1 MQVSGTASSII
12 HSKGFGK
19 TLREDN
25 WWLYPG
31 IVLFGL
37 TTFLVY
43 GFWSAWQADFYW
55 YSAGETG
62 FGGYLAPFYSPLL
75 FIKEGVEGAAPM
87 SHSIFGAWPAW
98 WPEWIPPSPSL
109 LILAIPGIFRFTCY
123 YYRKAYYRAF
133 TGTPPACAVGALPR
147 KGKSGYMGETG
158 LMRIQNIHRYTMYFA
173 MLYILV
179 FFYDAYLSF
188 FRGGIPGVGVG
199 SILLLGNPILLACYA
214 FGCHSIRHLLS
225 GRLDCYS
232 CSMIGQTSHKGGRVV
247 TWLNQRHE
255 MFAWLSLIWIMA
267 ADFYI
272 RMVSMGY
279 FTDLNTWD
287 G

>member
-1 MQVSGTASSII
+1 MSSDKSIAI
-12 HSKGFGK
+12 RSKGFAR
-19 TLREDN
+19 TLRNDH

-37 TTFLVY
+37 TSFLIY

-55 YSAGETG
+55 YSAGQEG
-62 FGGYLAPFYSPLL
+62 FGGYLAPFYSPLI

-87 SHSIFGAWPAW
+87 DHSLLGSWPDW
-98 WPEWIPPSPSL
+98 WPGWLPPSPSL

-147 KGKSGYMGETG
+147 KRESGYKGETG
-158 LMRIQNIHRYTMYFA
+158 LMVVQNLHRYAMYFA
-173 MLYILV
+173 MIYILI

-188 FRGGIPGVGVG
+188 YRGGVPGVGVG
-199 SILLLGNPILLACYA
+199 SILLLGNPVLLACYS
-214 FGCHSIRHLLS
+214 FGCHSIRHLLAGS
-225 GRLDCYS
+225 RDCYS
-232 CSMIGQTSHKGGRVV
+232 CSLSGEVAHKNGKIV

-255 MFAWLSLIWIMA
+255 LFAWLSLIWIMV
-267 ADFYI
+267 ADFYV
-272 RMVSMGY
+272 RLVSMGII
-279 FTDLNTWD
+279 TDLNTW
-287 G
+287 GV

>member
-1 MQVSGTASSII
+1 MSSNDFVSIRA
-12 HSKGFGK
+12 KGFAK
-19 TLREDN
+19 TLRNDN

-31 IVLFGL
+31 LVVFGL
-37 TTFLVY
+37 TSFLIY

-55 YSAGETG
+55 YNAGTEG
-62 FGGYLAPFYSPLL
+62 FGGYLAPFYSPLIY
-75 FIKEGVEGAAPM
+75 IKEGVAGAAPIE
-87 SHSIFGAWPAW
+87 HALLGTWPTW
-98 WPEWIPPSPSL
+98 WPSWLPASPSL

-147 KGKSGYMGETG
+147 KGKSGYKGETG
-158 LMRIQNIHRYTMYFA
+158 LMLVQNVHRITMYFA
-173 MLYILV
+173 VVYIIV

-188 FRGGIPGVGVG
+188 FRGGEIGLGVG
-199 SILLLGNPILLACYA
+199 SILLLGNPILLCCYT
-214 FGCHSIRHLLS
+214 FGCHSIRHLVGGS
-225 GRLDCYS
+225 RDCYS
-232 CSMIGQTSHKGGRVV
+232 CGMGGEIAHNNGKVV
-247 TWLNQRHE
+247 GWLNRRHE
-255 MFAWLSLIWIMA
+255 LFAWLSLIWIMI

-279 FTDLNTWD
+279 IIDLNTW